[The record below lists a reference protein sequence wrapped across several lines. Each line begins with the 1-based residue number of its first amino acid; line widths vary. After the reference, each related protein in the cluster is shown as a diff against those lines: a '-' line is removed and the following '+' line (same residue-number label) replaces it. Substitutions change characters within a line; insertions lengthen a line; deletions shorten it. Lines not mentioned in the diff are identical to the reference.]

1 MYVLISLTTPA
12 PGRRRLWQQAQALA
26 ARGHRVR
33 VLSTRYPDQ
42 PAFEVLDGIEVERF
56 RVLLEG
62 RTKAGLLLESAL
74 LCLRLMVTLLR
85 LALLS
90 RVAAVQFCNPPDWS
104 AVVALM
110 VRRPRTAVIFDLTDL
125 TPLLYEAKFGSHG
138 PLYRLSRAI
147 FALAIQRADLVLT
160 ANDLYARYVTL
171 AAGRS
176 RSTTVPVASY
186 LPESNEANSA
196 APQLNSPG
204 ASGRRLVVGYFGVL
218 GIHDG
223 VDRLVSAAAAI
234 RKRHDTPDFRLE
246 IIGSGPAIPKLR
258 QLARQEPPGSIHFH
272 GFLQGEELE
281 RALRNF
287 DVAVIPDPATRYGHS
302 ISLNKLF
309 VFAGLALPIVSTPLR
324 QTQRLLGNAAHFA
337 DDDSP
342 EALALAIEALLRN
355 PESRR
360 SLARAAHQRS
370 QTRFRWKAEA
380 DGYVRAVEA
389 LGRKA
394 LA

>member
-1 MYVLISLTTPA
+1 
-12 PGRRRLWQQAQALA
+12 
-26 ARGHRVR
+26 
-33 VLSTRYPDQ
+33 
-42 PAFEVLDGIEVERF
+42 
-56 RVLLEG
+56 
-62 RTKAGLLLESAL
+62 
-74 LCLRLMVTLLR
+74 MVTLLR

-138 PLYRLSRAI
+138 ALYRLSRAI
-147 FALAIQRADLVLT
+147 FALAVQRADLVLT

-186 LPESNEANSA
+186 LPESSEANSA
-196 APQLNSPG
+196 AQQLDSSC
-204 ASGRRLVVGYFGVL
+204 ASRRLVVGYFGVL

-223 VDRLVSAAAAI
+223 VDRLISAAAAI

-246 IIGSGPAIPKLR
+246 IIGSGPAISKLR

-272 GFLQGEELE
+272 GFLQGDELE

-287 DVAVIPDPATRYGHS
+287 DVAVIPDAATRYGHS

-337 DDDSP
+337 DGDSP

-360 SLARAAHQRS
+360 SLARAALERS
-370 QTRFRWKAEA
+370 QTRFRWTAEA
-380 DGYVRAVEA
+380 DRYVRAVEA
-389 LGRKA
+389 LRRKA